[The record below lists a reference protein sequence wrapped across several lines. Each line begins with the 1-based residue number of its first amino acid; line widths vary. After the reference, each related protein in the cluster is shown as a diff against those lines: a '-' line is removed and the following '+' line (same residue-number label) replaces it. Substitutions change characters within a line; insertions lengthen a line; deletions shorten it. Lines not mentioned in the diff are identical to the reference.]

1 MTFGWGPRFLHSTG
15 QFHKGGQQNGAFLQI
30 TGDAS
35 CDFAI
40 PGSNFGFKT
49 LVMAQALGD
58 NRALGQ
64 RKFPLLRLHL
74 QDRTAGILQI
84 LEAARSL

>member
-1 MTFGWGPRFLHSTG
+1 LHSTG

-30 TGDAS
+30 TGEAS
-35 CDFAI
+35 CDFQI

-58 NRALGQ
+58 NRALAQ

-74 QDRTAGILQI
+74 QNRSAGINQI